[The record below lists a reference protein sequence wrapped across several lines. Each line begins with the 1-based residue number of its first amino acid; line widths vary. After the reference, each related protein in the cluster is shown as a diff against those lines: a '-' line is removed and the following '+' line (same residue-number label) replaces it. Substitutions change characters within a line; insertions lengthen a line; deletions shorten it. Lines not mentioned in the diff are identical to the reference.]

1 MGRHRHRA
9 RLFGIRQRPLGIG
22 RRTVGRSCG
31 GGVDR
36 FRIKI
41 TNGTTTVYDNRMGV
55 SEDIDNADPTAI
67 GGGSIVIH
75 K

>member
-1 MGRHRHRA
+1 
-9 RLFGIRQRPLGIG
+9 
-22 RRTVGRSCG
+22 
-31 GGVDR
+31 
-36 FRIKI
+36 
-41 TNGTTTVYDNRMGV
+41 MGV